1 MAQAEIKKVRFGSQT
16 LTLKDGNYS
25 IEQIKAAVA
34 EQDPSY
40 ANATASIEGDTL
52 VLTKSGGTK
61 GC

>member
-1 MAQAEIKKVRFGSQT
+1 MAQTEIKKVRFGARE

-25 IEQIKAAVA
+25 VEEIKAAVA

-40 ANATASIEGDTL
+40 ANASTSIEGDTL
-52 VLTKSGGTK
+52 ILTKSGGTK